1 MFGHAGHQATTGR
14 MGTLRIFFLTR
25 FGLGSSMKKVPSD
38 ICDKVRQK
46 VGSSVQSIHLLDTEG
61 LRLTQTHVETSE
73 D

>member
-1 MFGHAGHQATTGR
+1 
-14 MGTLRIFFLTR
+14 
-25 FGLGSSMKKVPSD
+25 MKKVPSD

-73 D
+73 DWLDCSDAQTDICFRWAQLSADNRPG